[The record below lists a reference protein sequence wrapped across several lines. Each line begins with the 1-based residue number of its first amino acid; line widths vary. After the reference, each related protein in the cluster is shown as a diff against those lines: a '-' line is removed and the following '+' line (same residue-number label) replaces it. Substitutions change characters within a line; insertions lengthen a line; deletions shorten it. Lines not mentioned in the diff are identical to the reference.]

1 MPRDTLQPGLS
12 YEFKFTIPENK
23 TVPFLYPE
31 APEFQAMPRVLATGF
46 MVGLFEW
53 ACIKAV
59 NPHIEWPA
67 EQTVGTSVAVNHVT
81 ATPPGLTVRV
91 HVTLVRVEGRKLSF
105 SIVAHDDIDANHEK
119 MCGLTD
125 KPVALRSRDRAPH
138 IQWRTPAPR
147 GHKAWTDSGPH
158 ERSGLQRG
166 VK

>member
-105 SIVAHDDIDANHEK
+105 SIVAHDDIDKISE
-119 MCGLTD
+119 GT
-125 KPVALRSRDRAPH
+125 
-138 IQWRTPAPR
+138 
-147 GHKAWTDSGPH
+147 H
-158 ERSGLQRG
+158 ERFIIDANRFNAKVASKRKTAKSDRSHVVL
-166 VK
+166 